1 MVTTRKTSL
10 STPLSRE
17 GNLSERIYAELRLR
31 LQQLPLKADERLLDV
46 DVASTYGTSRMP
58 ARDAL
63 LRLVN
68 EGYLVGTT
76 RGFVA
81 PVLSEEDMHEIFDV
95 RRLLEPDAIAS
106 VARAID
112 AAGLKALTKALQQ
125 ARRAAKAKDG
135 EEMMLA
141 NMAFRHAWLSRVT
154 NKRLAATIARFV
166 DHVQTVRLNTLSD
179 AQTRQIVLDGLERLH
194 AALGARDDVR
204 VREEMKD
211 FMDAAE
217 HAFFF
222 GREAGDALV
231 DGQPAEV
238 RSMPAPE
245 PDTNTDTDPIAST
258 VVAAKVAAPAR
269 RATRKVH

>member
-1 MVTTRKTSL
+1 MSTSRKTSL

-31 LQQLPLKADERLLDV
+31 LQQVPLKEDERLLDV

-112 AAGLKALTKALQQ
+112 APGLKALTKALQQ
-125 ARRAAKAKDG
+125 ARRAAKANDG

-141 NMAFRHAWLSRVT
+141 NMAFRHAWLSRVA

-222 GREAGDALV
+222 GRESGDASAS
-231 DGQPAEV
+231 GQAADA
-238 RSMPAPE
+238 RSVPE
-245 PDTNTDTDPIAST
+245 PDTDPIATT
-258 VVAAKVAAPAR
+258 VVAAKATAPAR